1 MSGAPH
7 DGSQQRLTHG
17 VVDGDAVVDGAI
29 DADGDAEAVTDG
41 AEPGDTDGD
50 GDAALDADT
59 HWHTRGMP
67 LQTTAPRHGVTLG
80 DLLGDTLADSVKP
93 GTGETDAL
101 TLLDGVAEYEAS
113 QMHV

>member
-7 DGSQQRLTHG
+7 AGSQQRLTHG
-17 VVDGDAVVDGAI
+17 VTVDDGVADGDVV
-29 DADGDAEAVTDG
+29 ADGDAEAVTDG
-41 AEPGDTDGD
+41 AEPRDTDAD

-59 HWHTRGMP
+59 HWQTRGKP

-80 DLLGDTLADSVKP
+80 DTLGVRLSEVVKP
-93 GTGETDAL
+93 SAGDTDAL
-101 TLLDGVAEYEAS
+101 TLVVGLTDDDAS